1 MKTIELVIFKFKEG
15 TTRHEES
22 RYLEVT
28 DMLVRSYKGFIDRMY
43 MQDERGNRADLIRWE
58 TMADAQ
64 TAAEEIM
71 KNSAALEVFEKIDTA
86 CMKFYHFTPVHESKM
101 EG

>member
-15 TTRHEES
+15 TTRQEEA

-28 DMLVRSYKGFIDRMY
+28 DILVRSYKGFIDRMY
-43 MQDERGNRADLIRWE
+43 MQGEKGSRADLIRWE

-64 TAAEEIM
+64 TAAEDIM
-71 KNSAALEVFEKIDTA
+71 KNSAALEVFEKIEDAYT
-86 CMKFYHFTPVHESKM
+86 KFYHFTPVHESKI